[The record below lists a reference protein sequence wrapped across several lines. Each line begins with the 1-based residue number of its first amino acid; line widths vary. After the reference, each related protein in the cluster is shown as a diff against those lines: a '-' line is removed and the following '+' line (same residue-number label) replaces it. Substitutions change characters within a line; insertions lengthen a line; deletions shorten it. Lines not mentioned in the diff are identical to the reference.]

1 VAKVKFNV
9 KGVEKRSGDLDPIP
23 KGVYDAE
30 IESCTVNKPEGKD
43 ERIEV
48 VYVITGPEQKGRKLF
63 EYINLES
70 EEGAWRV
77 RQFLEA
83 VGLVTDKKETGSFE
97 PEKLVGTSVKVRVT
111 HQADKR
117 AGHEGEISSRAGAVW
132 APGSDEDEDAED
144 LDEDADEPD
153 DDDDDDEVDL
163 DELDRKE
170 LKALIKEQELEIKVS
185 KSMSDQDIRDAIAE
199 ALGEED
205 EDEPDDEDDE
215 DDEDDDEVDLDEL
228 DRVELK
234 KLIKDQE
241 LGISV
246 KKSMSDDDVRKAIAE
261 ALSDDDDDED
271 EDDDEEQDYNDL
283 SVEDLRAT
291 CKERGL
297 SGKGSKKVLV
307 KRLEKDDEASKDGK
321 DPF

>member
-1 VAKVKFNV
+1 MAKVKFNV
-9 KGVEKRSGDLDPIP
+9 KGVEKRSGDLSPIP
-23 KGVYDAE
+23 KGVYDAK
-30 IESCTVNKPEGKD
+30 IESCAVTKPEGKD

-48 VYVITGPEQKGRKLF
+48 VYVISDGDSKGRKLF
-63 EYINLES
+63 EYVNLES

-97 PEKLVGTSVKVRVT
+97 PEKLVGTEVKVRVV

-117 AGHEGEISSRAGAVW
+117 TGHEGEISSRVGAVW
-132 APGSDEDEDAED
+132 APGAEDEEDED
-144 LDEDADEPD
+144 LDEDEKDGED
-153 DDDDDDEVDL
+153 GDDDEVDL

-170 LKALIKEQELEIKVS
+170 LKALIKEQGLEIKVS

-199 ALGEED
+199 ALGES
-205 EDEPDDEDDE
+205 DEDDE
-215 DDEDDDEVDLDEL
+215 DADDDEDEDDEDEVDLDEL
-228 DRVELK
+228 DRAALK

-241 LGISV
+241 LDIKV
-246 KKSMSDDDVRKAIAE
+246 KKSHSDDDIRKLIAAE
-261 ALSDDDDDED
+261 LGDDED
-271 EDDDEEQDYNDL
+271 EDDDDDEEDEQDYDSL

-297 SGKGSKKVLV
+297 SDKGSKKVII